1 MVFMEVPRS
10 SPQRGTTA
18 LCRAPQRLLLTMVLV
33 LSQSIEIDQRLDKK
47 SRQGFPAASA
57 VAWENEINSASEG
70 GKLVT

>member
-1 MVFMEVPRS
+1 MVFMEVPGS

-18 LCRAPQRLLLTMVLV
+18 LCRAPQHLLLTTVLV

-47 SRQGFPAASA
+47 SRQGFTAASA
-57 VAWENEINSASEG
+57 IAWENEINSASEG